1 MSQKIICKYSIFTKP
16 YYVNGVQRTQGGRWN
31 TSSTN
36 TKLFPIIS
44 YEIPVKLCN
53 SSTTQ
58 TTSSIPIIKK
68 QSGNIFKSTTHHM
81 SKRELH
87 SYLTRNRAYLHR

>member
-1 MSQKIICKYSIFTKP
+1 MNQKKKYNCNYNIFTKP

-36 TKLFPIIS
+36 TKLFPVIS
-44 YEIPVKLCN
+44 KEITKESP
-53 SSTTQ
+53 T
-58 TTSSIPIIKK
+58 PIIKK